1 MTENIWIKWLA
12 WLPAQ
17 ARLSLGSAVAL
28 ILWSGFLGGQNWILY
43 STVSKAMNLASLP
56 RQGSRMGT
64 KASTAYC

>member
-1 MTENIWIKWLA
+1 MLMTENIWIKWLT

-43 STVSKAMNLASLP
+43 STAGKAMN
-56 RQGSRMGT
+56 
-64 KASTAYC
+64 

>member
-1 MTENIWIKWLA
+1 MLMTENIWIKWLA

-43 STVSKAMNLASLP
+43 STVGKAMN
-56 RQGSRMGT
+56 
-64 KASTAYC
+64 